1 MGRPSYAKVADALK
15 AEGHVISRKTIWLW
29 GRNDWKA
36 GTPEPQPKPSI
47 PAQID
52 NLELPIIEA
61 PAESDG
67 ELVRQAARQA
77 LDAAR
82 RVFQAR
88 GENFRNIKS
97 IKRKDENGDVYDLTR
112 AFIEE
117 ALFFPFAP
125 HDDLVDAA
133 SRLYDIEPVPPVQ
146 YEQAAGEQ
154 TIHPDA

>member
-1 MGRPSYAKVADALK
+1 MRFRDAEGVSCSRQGQGRGNLPQDGTTIPDVTPDQARERWEEMGRPSYAKVADALK

-29 GRNDWKA
+29 ARNDWKA

-88 GENFRNIKS
+88 GENF
-97 IKRKDENGDVYDLTR
+97 
-112 AFIEE
+112 
-117 ALFFPFAP
+117 
-125 HDDLVDAA
+125 
-133 SRLYDIEPVPPVQ
+133 
-146 YEQAAGEQ
+146 
-154 TIHPDA
+154 